1 MCRSNLVF
9 TQLFDFNQKL
19 SAHSASGEPIVLMIM
34 LGFATKLSCKR
45 GN

>member
-1 MCRSNLVF
+1 MCRSNLIF

-19 SAHSASGEPIVLMIM
+19 LAHPASGEPIFFDDL

>member
-19 SAHSASGEPIVLMIM
+19 SAHPASGEPIVLMIM